1 MGLIRATTLY
11 LTQEESTDI
20 DTQSKATVL
29 GRATYMRVLYMSVKD
44 REDEILSKIDLATRT
59 LEDSAVSTRVRLFVR
74 MSEDEKE
81 TLRKNAESAGVS
93 EGLYL
98 RAAYLLAQE

>member
-1 MGLIRATTLY
+1 
-11 LTQEESTDI
+11 
-20 DTQSKATVL
+20 
-29 GRATYMRVLYMSVKD
+29 MRVLYMSVKD

-81 TLRKNAESAGVS
+81 DCGKRQRTQ
-93 EGLYL
+93 
-98 RAAYLLAQE
+98 AYQRGYTFARRIC

>member
-1 MGLIRATTLY
+1 MGLVRATTLY

-44 REDEILSKIDLATRT
+44 REQEILDKIDLATRT
-59 LEDSAVSTRVRLFVR
+59 LEDSTVSTRVRLFVR

-81 TLRKNAESAGVS
+81 ELRKKAEDAGIS